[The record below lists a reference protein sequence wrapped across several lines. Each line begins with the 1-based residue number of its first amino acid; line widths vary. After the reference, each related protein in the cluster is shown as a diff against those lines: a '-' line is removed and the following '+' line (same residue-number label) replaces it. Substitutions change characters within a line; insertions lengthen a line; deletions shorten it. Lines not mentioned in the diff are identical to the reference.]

1 MRVVQ
6 VVVEV
11 EEVIQPSRVAPLSSF
26 KQVQVAVADWVK
38 ITMAEPVELVEEIV
52 EILEEPELM
61 VQLVEGAER
70 NQRVAQAELAQAP
83 VPEVTVLL
91 VLQTQVE
98 LVTVLMQVMEVPVSG
113 VEVVEVETTTAELA
127 EVVVQVSELSEHP
140 AQARLRGTAS
150 MVTVAL
156 PETEVLPKPL
166 ETPAALLSLRDVPV
180 GAVARGL
187 RLLQPKTLR

>member
-1 MRVVQ
+1 M
-6 VVVEV
+6 VEV

-26 KQVQVAVADWVK
+26 KQVQVAVAEWVK
-38 ITMAEPVELVEEIV
+38 IQLAEPVELVEEIV
-52 EILEEPELM
+52 EILVEPEVM

-83 VPEVTVLL
+83 VPEVPVLL

-98 LVTVLMQVMEVPVSG
+98 LVTVLLQVMEVPVRG
-113 VEVVEVETTTAELA
+113 VEVVEVETTTAEVA

-156 PETEVLPKPL
+156 PETEVLPKPV

-187 RLLQPKTLR
+187 LLI

>member
-1 MRVVQ
+1 
-6 VVVEV
+6 
-11 EEVIQPSRVAPLSSF
+11 L
-26 KQVQVAVADWVK
+26 
-38 ITMAEPVELVEEIV
+38 AEPVELVEEIV

-70 NQRVAQAELAQAP
+70 NQRVAQPELAQAP

-127 EVVVQVSELSEHP
+127 EAVAQVSELSKQP
-140 AQARLRGTAS
+140 AQARLLGTAA
-150 MVTVAL
+150 MLTVAL
-156 PETEVLPKPL
+156 PVMEVLPKPL
-166 ETPAALLSLRDVPV
+166 ATPAAS
-180 GAVARGL
+180 
-187 RLLQPKTLR
+187 